1 LINEVEYPNDYPE
14 ELIVENYRAIGT
26 NNSQQSFGTSDSEDN
41 KDMIPTSIYP
51 DTDVR
56 CKKYPTHINPVI
68 ENELVKHKLA
78 IDDLFKR
85 SIMNMTYKFER
96 NAKKPKLRIV

>member
-1 LINEVEYPNDYPE
+1 
-14 ELIVENYRAIGT
+14 
-26 NNSQQSFGTSDSEDN
+26 
-41 KDMIPTSIYP
+41 MIPTSIYP

-78 IDDLFKR
+78 IDELFKR

-96 NAKKPKLRIV
+96 NARKVKNLPLKNVKPVKVYARI

>member
-1 LINEVEYPNDYPE
+1 
-14 ELIVENYRAIGT
+14 
-26 NNSQQSFGTSDSEDN
+26 
-41 KDMIPTSIYP
+41 MIPSSIYP

-68 ENELVKHKLA
+68 ENELVKHKLG

-96 NAKKPKLRIV
+96 NAKKLKNKIVNNPP